1 MIVIPAIDLKAGKC
15 VRLKQGQMSKET
27 IYSESPSEM
36 AVTWYEQGAERL
48 HLVDLDGAVGG
59 KPTNRH
65 AIRDILKS
73 VPIPAELGG
82 GIRNMA
88 TVEAYLELGV
98 TWVILGTAAIK
109 DAVFVEKA
117 CAAFPGRI
125 ILAIDAK
132 NNLVAVEGWTEPTTL
147 IAHVL
152 ARKFEGMGV
161 SAIVYTDIER
171 DGMSVGPNLK
181 ATEDFARQVRVPVI
195 ASGGIS
201 GIEDVRRITALADF
215 GVVGMIT
222 GRALY
227 EGKLNLRDALKVAGD
242 QNLILRLDIGS

>member
-27 IYSESPSEM
+27 VYSESPSEM
-36 AVTWYEQGAERL
+36 AVRWYEQGAERL
-48 HLVDLDGAVGG
+48 HLVDLDGAAGG
-59 KPTNRH
+59 KPLNRN

-73 VPIPAELGG
+73 VPIPVELGG

-88 TVEAYLELGV
+88 TVKAYLELGV

-109 DAVFVEKA
+109 DPVFVEKS
-117 CAAFPGRI
+117 CTDFPDRI

-132 NNLVAVEGWTEPTTL
+132 NNLVAVGWTESTSMS
-147 IAHVL
+147 AQVL

-161 SAIVYTDIER
+161 SAIIYTDIER
-171 DGMSVGPNLK
+171 DGMSKGPNLK
-181 ATEDFARQVRVPVI
+181 ATEEFAKQVQVPVI

-201 GIEDVRRITALADF
+201 GIEDVRRITALAEF
-215 GVVGMIT
+215 GVIGMIT

-227 EGKLNLRDALKVAGD
+227 EGKLGLREAIRIGGD
-242 QNLILRLDIGS
+242 

>member
-1 MIVIPAIDLKAGKC
+1 MMVIPAIDLKAGKC

-27 IYSESPSEM
+27 VYSESPSEM

-59 KPTNRH
+59 KPANRD
-65 AIRDILKS
+65 AIRDVLKS
-73 VPIPAELGG
+73 VPIPIELGG
-82 GIRNMA
+82 GIRSMT
-88 TVEAYLELGV
+88 TVEAYFELGV
-98 TWVILGTAAIK
+98 AWVILGTAAIK
-109 DAVFVEKA
+109 DPVFVEKA
-117 CAAFPGRI
+117 CSAFPGRI
-125 ILAIDAK
+125 ILAIDAR
-132 NNLVAVEGWTEPTTL
+132 NNLVAVEGWTEPTRL
-147 IAHVL
+147 RAQVL

-181 ATEDFARQVRVPVI
+181 ATEEFAREVPVPVI

-201 GIEDVRRITALADF
+201 GLEDVRRISALAEV
-215 GVVGMIT
+215 GVIGMIT

-227 EGKLNLRDALKVAGD
+227 EGKLSLREA
-242 QNLILRLDIGS
+242 IGIAED

>member
-1 MIVIPAIDLKAGKC
+1 MMVIPAIDLKAGKC

-27 IYSESPSEM
+27 VYSESPSEM

-59 KPTNRH
+59 KPANRD
-65 AIRDILKS
+65 AIRDVLKS
-73 VPIPAELGG
+73 VPIPIELGG
-82 GIRNMA
+82 GIRSMT
-88 TVEAYLELGV
+88 TVEAYFELGV
-98 TWVILGTAAIK
+98 AWVILGTAAIK
-109 DAVFVEKA
+109 DPVFVEKA
-117 CAAFPGRI
+117 CSAFPGRI
-125 ILAIDAK
+125 ILAIDAR
-132 NNLVAVEGWTEPTTL
+132 NNLVAVEGWTEPTRL
-147 IAHVL
+147 RAQVL

-181 ATEDFARQVRVPVI
+181 ATEEFAREVPVPVI

-201 GIEDVRRITALADF
+201 GLEDVRRISALAEV
-215 GVVGMIT
+215 GVIGMIT

-227 EGKLNLRDALKVAGD
+227 EGKLSLREAIRIAED
-242 QNLILRLDIGS
+242 

>member
-1 MIVIPAIDLKAGKC
+1 MMVIPAIDLKGGKC

-27 IYSESPSEM
+27 VYSESPGDV

-48 HLVDLDGAVGG
+48 HVVDLDGAVGG
-59 KPTNRH
+59 KPINQG

-73 VPIPAELGG
+73 VPIPVELGG
-82 GIRNMA
+82 GIRDLA
-88 TVEAYLELGV
+88 TAQTYFDLGV

-109 DAVFVEKA
+109 DPVFVEKA

-132 NNLVAVEGWTEPTTL
+132 NNRVAVEGWTESTGL
-147 IAHVL
+147 HAQVL
-152 ARKFEGMGV
+152 ARKFEGIGV

-181 ATEDFARQVRVPVI
+181 ATEAFAKEVRVSVI

-201 GIEDVRRITALADF
+201 GIEDVRRVSALADF
-215 GVVGMIT
+215 GVIGMIT

-227 EGKLNLRDALKVAGD
+227 EGKLSLKEAIRVAGAG
-242 QNLILRLDIGS
+242 NKT